1 MADAVVVGSGPN
13 GLAAAIVLARA
24 RHSVLVREAEDT
36 IGGGCRSADLTL
48 PGFVHDICSAIHPL
62 GAGSPFFR
70 ELPLGAY
77 GLEWIHPGAPLAHP
91 LDDGT
96 AVMLERS
103 VDATAE
109 GLGKDAAAYRRLMQ
123 PLVNDWDKLAAHIL
137 GPAIRIPRNPIAL
150 ARFGLL
156 GIRSGRSVATR
167 AFEGPRAR
175 AIFAGLAA
183 HSFLPLSGLFGASF
197 ALLLGA
203 SAHAVGWPLPRGG
216 SQRIADALAG
226 YLRDLGGRVTTG
238 DRIDSIEQLGS
249 PAVSIFDVT
258 PRQLERIGGARLPS
272 LYRRRLRGYR
282 YGPGVFKVDYALDG
296 PIPWRAAECERA
308 GTVHLGGRFEEVAE
322 SEAAVADGRCADR
335 PFVLVAQQS
344 LFDPTRAP
352 TGKHTAW
359 AYCHVPNGSTADMT
373 SRIEAQLERF
383 APGFRDRILARNVM
397 FPADVERHNEN
408 NIGGDISGGSHAG
421 LQLVARPMLR
431 HDPYSTGAPGIFICS
446 SATPPGGGV
455 HGMCGYWAARSAL
468 GRMEREL

>member
-24 RHSVLVREAEDT
+24 GHSVRVREAEDT
-36 IGGGCRSADLTL
+36 IGGGCRSAELTL
-48 PGFVHDICSAIHPL
+48 RGFVHDVCSAIHPL

-70 ELPLGAY
+70 ELGLEAH
-77 GLEWIHPGAPLAHP
+77 GLEWIHPEAPLAHP

-109 GLGKDAAAYRRLMQ
+109 GLGPDADAYRGLMK
-123 PLVNDWDKLAAHIL
+123 PLVDDWDKLAAHIL

-150 ARFGLL
+150 TRFGLL
-156 GIRSGRSVATR
+156 GIRSGRSIATR
-167 AFEGPRAR
+167 AFEGVRAR

-183 HSFLPLSGLFGASF
+183 HSFLPLGSLFSASF
-197 ALLLGA
+197 ALLLGV
-203 SAHAVGWPLPRGG
+203 SAHAIGWPLPRGG
-216 SQRIADALAG
+216 SQRIADALAAC
-226 YLRDLGGRVTTG
+226 LRDLGGEISTG
-238 DRIDSIEQLGS
+238 DRIRSIDELGS
-249 PAVSIFDVT
+249 PAVSILDVT
-258 PRQLERIGGARLPS
+258 PRQLGRIAGARLPW

-282 YGPGVFKVDYALDG
+282 YGPGVFKLDYALDG
-296 PIPWRAAECERA
+296 PIPWRAPECERA
-308 GTVHLGGRFEEVAE
+308 GTVHLGGRFEEVAA
-322 SEAAVADGRCADR
+322 SEAAVAAGRCADQ

-352 TGKHTAW
+352 AGKHTVW
-359 AYCHVPNGSTADMT
+359 AYCHVPSGATVDMT

-383 APGFRDRILARNVM
+383 APGFRDRILARHVM

-408 NIGGDISGGSHAG
+408 NIGGDISGGSHAD

-431 HDPYSTGAPGIFICS
+431 MNPYSTGAPGLFMCS

-468 GRMEREL
+468 ARMK

>member
-1 MADAVVVGSGPN
+1 M
-13 GLAAAIVLARA
+13 
-24 RHSVLVREAEDT
+24 REAEDT
-36 IGGGCRSADLTL
+36 IGGGCRSAELTL

-62 GAGSPFFR
+62 GAGSPFFS
-70 ELPLGAY
+70 ELGLEQH
-77 GLEWIHPGAPLAHP
+77 GLEWVHPGAPLAHP

-103 VDATAE
+103 VDTTAE
-109 GLGKDAAAYRRLMQ
+109 GLGPDAPAYRRLMG
-123 PLVNDWDKLAAHIL
+123 PLVDDWDKLAAHVL
-137 GPAIRIPRNPIAL
+137 GPTIRIPRHPIAL

-175 AIFAGLAA
+175 AIYAGLAA
-183 HSFLPLSGLFGASF
+183 HSFLPLSSLFGSSF
-197 ALLLGA
+197 ALLLGV

-216 SQRIADALAG
+216 SQRIADALAAC
-226 YLRDLGGRVTTG
+226 LRDLGGEMTTG
-238 DRIDSIEQLGS
+238 DRIASIEQLGS
-249 PAVSIFDVT
+249 PGVSILDVT
-258 PRQLERIGGARLPS
+258 PRQLERIAGARFGS

-296 PIPWRAAECERA
+296 PIPWRAAECARA
-308 GTVHLGGRFEEVAE
+308 GTVHLGGRFEEVLE
-322 SEAAVADGRCADR
+322 SEAAVAAGRCADR

-352 TGKHTAW
+352 AGKHTAW

-373 SRIEAQLERF
+373 QRIEAQLERF
-383 APGFRDRILARNVM
+383 APGFRDRVLARHVM

-408 NIGGDISGGSHAG
+408 NIGGDISGGSHGG
-421 LQLVARPMLR
+421 LQLIARPMVR
-431 HDPYSTGAPGIFICS
+431 HDPYATGAPGIFMCS
-446 SATPPGGGV
+446 AATPPGGGV

-468 GRMEREL
+468 AHTRRAA